1 MKLTNSNKKS
11 YFSSHILLL
20 LNPSF
25 LLIANSPNEN
35 LELKEALE
43 KSSKLITADKMS
55 TVSTMSTY
63 GDDAYTSNDILSFEC
78 SLPYKD
84 IQRYMQ
90 DLFQKTGGNGRV

>member
-1 MKLTNSNKKS
+1 
-11 YFSSHILLL
+11 
-20 LNPSF
+20 
-25 LLIANSPNEN
+25 
-35 LELKEALE
+35 
-43 KSSKLITADKMS
+43 MS

-90 DLFQKTGGNGRV
+90 DLFQKTGGNGRVWVSG